1 MRTSCLPIIALV
13 LCACLIVAGCTDED
27 TTPPPPQPVS
37 GSGAQ
42 PGALIQTFG
51 NITGQGVILQGVP
64 RGTIDTVTFTIGLA
78 QGIKT
83 LDMNGTTIAYADSV
97 RTEILTPVQGYFGN
111 PPPGSWGIIDV
122 ADQLGGERN
131 MRIDFEEKF
140 VVRINP
146 KVPVISDQ
154 VFTVSVRPPEGR
166 PLMIRLIAP
175 AEIGEQDNVLRP
187 L

>member
-1 MRTSCLPIIALV
+1 MKPFLWPIIALI
-13 LCACLIVAGCTDED
+13 LCACIIVAGCTDED
-27 TTPPPPQPVS
+27 TPPPPPAPVS

-42 PGALIQTFG
+42 PGALIRTFG

-64 RGTIDTVTFTIGLA
+64 RGTIDTVTFSLGLA
-78 QGIKT
+78 PGIKT
-83 LDMNGTTIAYADSV
+83 LDLNGTTIAYADSV

-111 PPPGSWGIIDV
+111 PPPGSWGIIDI

-146 KVPVISDQ
+146 KVPIIPDQ
-154 VFTVSVRPPEGR
+154 VFTISVRPPEGR
-166 PLMIRLIAP
+166 LLMIRLIAP
-175 AEIGEQDNVLRP
+175 AEIGEQDNVIRP